1 MVLYILY
8 PLLFS
13 LIPIFTFLSSNLK
26 EIDKK
31 SILFIFLIDIISIL
45 GLWSILTYVVKLEGN
60 ISSGILFYL
69 IILFYTPW
77 YKLNRFKSRYAYQY
91 IIKYIIYAILV
102 CSIVAISFMPL
113 VLTIIFTIV
122 IVLNII
128 YIISNISQLNS
139 EYIKQN
145 IVDINVG
152 HEDKP
157 DIYHIILDGYL
168 GREALKDY
176 TGFYNDDFYNKLK
189 SMGFETH
196 NNIYSNYNYTVYS
209 ISSILNMDYFHN
221 YMSSEEL
228 SSDMYLKDKLS
239 YGFFRAIYSK
249 LVLSLKKAGYK
260 IIIRGETIFSE
271 SIQNLC
277 HTVVD
282 VQSSQSYAINA
293 NATII
298 TFLKTTVISKFFM
311 ISRKASRDHAAYLKR
326 VFQELG
332 NDHKMQSPAYSLYH
346 ILAPHPPFCFNRDG
360 TINEKYSSMIE
371 YPAYDKD
378 VLEAY
383 KNHMLCIND
392 FTIDAVKK
400 LIDIIKIKNR
410 KAVILIHSDHG
421 LLMTNPSKAGYNTL
435 LALYKYKFDD
445 DTEIFKENMTL
456 VNIMPLLFNYLF
468 NTNIALNE
476 DKFYFC
482 PIMQGNFVNEDITD
496 EIIKFIK

>member
-1 MVLYILY
+1 MVFEILY

-13 LIPIFTFLSSNLK
+13 CIPIFTFLSSNIK
-26 EIDKK
+26 EVDKK
-31 SILFIFLIDIISIL
+31 NILLIFLSNIIIVL
-45 GLWSILTYVVKLEGN
+45 GLWSIFTYIIKLDGN

-69 IILFYTPW
+69 IICFYTPW
-77 YKLNRFKSRYAYQY
+77 YKLSRFKSRYAYQY
-91 IIKYIIYAILV
+91 IIKYILYGLLV
-102 CSIVAISFMPL
+102 CAVVYISFMPL
-113 VLTIIFTIV
+113 ILTFIFAAI

-128 YIISNISQLNS
+128 YILSNISKISS
-139 EYIKQN
+139 EYIKHD
-145 IVDINVG
+145 IVDINVDSK
-152 HEDKP
+152 DKP

-168 GREALKDY
+168 GREALKDF

-189 SMGFETH
+189 TMGFETH
-196 NNIYSNYNYTVYS
+196 NNVYSNYNHTVYS
-209 ISSILNMDYFHN
+209 IPSILNMDYFHN

-228 SSDMYLKDKLS
+228 ASEMYSKDKLS
-239 YGFFRAIYSK
+239 YGFFRAIHSK
-249 LVLSLKKAGYK
+249 VVFSLKKAGYK

-271 SIQNLC
+271 GIQNLC
-277 HTVVD
+277 NTLVD
-282 VQSSQSYAINA
+282 MQSSQSYAINA

-298 TFLKTTVISKFFM
+298 TFLKTTIISKFFM

-326 VFQELG
+326 VFLELG
-332 NDHKMQSPAYSLYH
+332 KDHKMQSPAYSLFH
-346 ILAPHPPFCFNRDG
+346 ILAPHPPFCFNSDG
-360 TINEKYSSMIE
+360 SINEKYSSMVE

-378 VLEAY
+378 GLEAY

-400 LIDIIKIKNR
+400 LIEEIKVKNR

-445 DTEIFKENMTL
+445 NKEIFKENMTM

-468 NTNIALNE
+468 HTNINLNE
-476 DKFYFC
+476 DKFYYC
-482 PIMQGNFVNEDITD
+482 DIMKGNFINTDITD